1 MKSSVKLSE
10 IMKSVTLGK
19 LREPPE
25 DYDVAVVPD
34 EPVTMKVLCTDIQ
47 ILRMCIM
54 LCTLPRIRRNAL
66 FYSHQEKLTMH
77 ADGTQ
82 IPIPEELESQGT
94 DPKELDPSDTDS

>member
-54 LCTLPRIRRNAL
+54 LCTLISLPRIRRNAR
-66 FYSHQEKLTMH
+66 
-77 ADGTQ
+77 
-82 IPIPEELESQGT
+82 P
-94 DPKELDPSDTDS
+94 DSPPRKMTWE

>member
-54 LCTLPRIRRNAL
+54 LCTLPRIRRNDN
-66 FYSHQEKLTMH
+66 SVPHQVKLTMH
-77 ADGTQ
+77 DYGNQ
-82 IPIPEELESQGT
+82 MPIPEELESPGT

>member
-66 FYSHQEKLTMH
+66 FCS
-77 ADGTQ
+77 
-82 IPIPEELESQGT
+82 P
-94 DPKELDPSDTDS
+94 PSKIDYARRRNPNSNS

>member
-1 MKSSVKLSE
+1 VKSPVKLSE

-19 LREPPE
+19 LSEPPE

-54 LCTLPRIRRNAL
+54 LCTLISLPRIRRNARL
-66 FYSHQEKLTMH
+66 DSPPRKT
-77 ADGTQ
+77 TW
-82 IPIPEELESQGT
+82 ELYVLIRRNIYAN
-94 DPKELDPSDTDS
+94 PK

>member
-54 LCTLPRIRRNAL
+54 LCTLISLPRIRRNAR
-66 FYSHQEKLTMH
+66 
-77 ADGTQ
+77 
-82 IPIPEELESQGT
+82 
-94 DPKELDPSDTDS
+94 LDSPPRKTTWE

>member
-25 DYDVAVVPD
+25 DYGVAVVPD

-54 LCTLPRIRRNAL
+54 LCTLISLPRIRRNDN
-66 FYSHQEKLTMH
+66 SVPHQEKRH
-77 ADGTQ
+77 R
-82 IPIPEELESQGT
+82 E
-94 DPKELDPSDTDS
+94 